1 VVIAVCQSAASAA
14 GGGVH
19 GFASALTSFVGR
31 AGPVAEVAG
40 LLGECRLVTV
50 TGPGGSGKTR
60 LAGEVAKRV
69 AGRFADGVWLAE
81 LAAVRDPAQVAA
93 AVAATLG
100 VRDLPGA
107 SVEETLAAALSQYQH
122 QLLLVLDNC
131 EHVIDA
137 AAALCARLLT
147 TCGGVRV
154 LATSREPLRVAG
166 EARYRLAPLA
176 LPDPDDLAGAVRAEA
191 VALFADRARVADVR
205 FVLDDQTGP
214 AVARLVTRLDGMPLA
229 IELAAARVETLGVVQ
244 LLNRLDDRFDLLT
257 MGDRTAAVRQRSLEA
272 TVQWSYRLLDEREQR
287 MFRLISV
294 FQGPFTLEAAEALA
308 GEGAGP
314 LVLRLVDCSV
324 LAPPQVGP
332 DGRSRYV
339 MLETLR
345 GYGNRRL
352 AEAGEQEQAAAA
364 LARYA
369 LAVATQAA
377 DGLQAGT
384 TELAAAQWLDAED
397 ATTRQALAWALD
409 HDAGTASQ
417 LAVALAPW
425 WQLRGRFVTEYPL
438 LREAARQAEPG
449 SDAWCVAQCW
459 LGLMAHYFAGP
470 PQALGHFTAV
480 RDAIGDRPPSRV
492 LADCLSGRS
501 GTLANLGRIDEAAD
515 DARRALAVAR
525 ELGYPAGEAM
535 ALVDLA
541 AVAFYAGDFGGAV
554 RLARQAKEIPADI
567 PGWIARSVSNIVTG
581 ALTLVGDLATAELS
595 CTAGL
600 ARARDAGDLRNLA
613 MLLIRMAFLDLLAGR
628 IEDAAKHLR
637 QSLQVVARTGGR
649 AETLSG
655 LDCCGHLCAATG
667 RPAEAMMMWAAGAA
681 LSRQYGFTDPPAA
694 ARHRA
699 EPLDR
704 ARHTLG
710 GGRARAAEGRGA
722 AMTTAAA
729 AQYALTLATHRPQ
742 CPGPPGPVGLSARE
756 CELVTLVA
764 QGSTDSQIAAKLFIS
779 VRTVSSHLD
788 RIRAKT
794 GCRRR
799 ADLTRLALT
808 VGLA

>member
-1 VVIAVCQSAASAA
+1 M
-14 GGGVH
+14 H

-31 AGPVAEVAG
+31 AGPVTEVAG

-60 LAGEVAKRV
+60 LAGEVANRV

-81 LAAVRDPAQVAA
+81 LAAVRDPAQVPA

-107 SVEETLAAALSQYQH
+107 SVEEALAAALSQYQH

-137 AAALCARLLT
+137 AAALCARLLP
-147 TCGGVRV
+147 TCGDMRV

-176 LPDPDDLAGAVRAEA
+176 LPDPDDLAGAARTEA
-191 VALFADRARVADVR
+191 VALFADRARGADVR
-205 FVLDDQTGP
+205 FALDDQTGP

-244 LLNRLDDRFDLLT
+244 LLDRLDDRFDLLT
-257 MGDRTAAVRQRSLEA
+257 MGDRTAADRQRSLAA
-272 TVQWSYRLLDEREQR
+272 TVQWSYRLLDEHEQR
-287 MFRLISV
+287 VFRLISV

-324 LAPPQVGP
+324 LVPPHVGP

-345 GYGNRRL
+345 GYGNRLL

-369 LAVATQAA
+369 LAVAMQAA
-377 DGLQAGT
+377 TGLQAGT

-409 HDAGTASQ
+409 HDAGIALR

-425 WQLRGRFVTEYPL
+425 WRLRGRFVTEYPL
-438 LREAARQAEPG
+438 LLEAARQAEPG
-449 SDAWCVAQCW
+449 SDAWCAAQCW
-459 LGLMAHYFAGP
+459 LGRMAHYFAGP

-480 RDAIGDRPPSRV
+480 RDTIGDRPPSRV
-492 LADCLSGRS
+492 LADCLSGRA
-501 GTLANLGRIDEAAD
+501 GALANLGWVDEAAD
-515 DARRALAVAR
+515 DAHRALAVAR
-525 ELGYPAGEAM
+525 ELRYPAGEAM
-535 ALVDLA
+535 VLVDLA
-541 AVAFYAGDFGGAV
+541 ATAFYAGDFGGAV
-554 RLARQAKEIPADI
+554 RLARQAEEIPADI
-567 PGWIARSVSNIVTG
+567 PGWIARSGSNIVTG
-581 ALTLVGDLATAELS
+581 ALTLAGDLATAERS
-595 CTAGL
+595 CAAGL

-613 MLLIRMAFLDLLAGR
+613 MLLIRMAFLDLLTGR
-628 IEDAAKHLR
+628 IEDAAKHLQ
-637 QSLQVVARTGGR
+637 QSLQVVGRTGGQ
-649 AETLSG
+649 AETFNG

-667 RPAEAMMMWAAGAA
+667 RPAEAMTMWAAAAA

-694 ARHRA
+694 IHHRA

-710 GGRARAAEGRGA
+710 DGRAQAAEGRGA
-722 AMTTAAA
+722 AMTMAAA
-729 AQYALTLATHRPQ
+729 AEYALMLATHRPQ
-742 CPGPPGPVGLSARE
+742 CPAPPGPAGLSVRE
-756 CELVTLVA
+756 RELVTLVA
-764 QGSTDSQIAAKLFIS
+764 QGSTDAQIAAQLFIS

-808 VGLA
+808 AGLT